1 MEAFLEILKI
11 IIPAAMVFVATY
23 IILRSML
30 ENDQKKRDHE
40 LRKNNQNQIATTL
53 PLKIQA
59 YERLV
64 IYLER
69 INPNTLVVRTNKNGM
84 SAHQLQLELIRTIK
98 AEYEHNLS
106 QQLYVSAG
114 SWELVK
120 TAREE
125 LIKLINISA
134 TKVHQDAPSNELAM
148 MILNIAANL
157 EKKLPN
163 EVALEFI
170 KREAS
175 QIL

>member
-11 IIPAAMVFVATY
+11 VLPAVMVFVATY
-23 IILRSML
+23 IVLKSML

-40 LRKNNQNQIATTL
+40 LRKNNANQSATTL

-98 AEYEHNLS
+98 AE
-106 QQLYVSAG
+106 
-114 SWELVK
+114 
-120 TAREE
+120 
-125 LIKLINISA
+125 
-134 TKVHQDAPSNELAM
+134 
-148 MILNIAANL
+148 
-157 EKKLPN
+157 
-163 EVALEFI
+163 
-170 KREAS
+170 
-175 QIL
+175 

>member
-11 IIPAAMVFVATY
+11 VLPAVMVFVATY
-23 IILRSML
+23 IVMKTML
-30 ENDQKKRDHE
+30 ENDQKKREHE
-40 LRKNNQNQIATTL
+40 LRKNKESQTATTL

-98 AEYEHNLS
+98 TEYEHNLS
-106 QQLYVSAG
+106 QQIYVSSG

-157 EKKLPN
+157 ERKLPN

-170 KREAS
+170 KQEAS
-175 QIL
+175 KIL